1 MAVSTARIGGMP
13 SGRAPF
19 FSEVRSVTSKPSPRR
34 LNADV
39 LELLGSM
46 RFAVSLLMFI
56 CVASVIGTVL
66 MQNQLPGTYL
76 DQFGPFWYAVF
87 DKFSIWH
94 VYNSWWFLLIMGFLV
109 VSTTI
114 CVIRNTPRFVKDA
127 RSFREHVRGSSL
139 RAFHHRV
146 EAAVPEAPAQA
157 LGRLQPWLRK
167 NGYGWKLRQDG
178 DSIMLAAKKGGA
190 NRLGYI
196 FAHVAIVAICV
207 GGLLDSEL
215 PVRIQVW
222 LFDKEPVTE
231 NMLISQVPETG
242 RLSLSNPS
250 FRANMMV
257 PEGATG
263 SNALIG
269 VGNGLIVQP
278 LPFSL
283 HLKEFVVDYYST
295 GMPSSF
301 RSVVEVTDHDT
312 GERFERD
319 IEVNE
324 PLRYRGVT
332 VYQSSFDDGGSTLK
346 LTGYPLSGA
355 ANTPFEISGVV
366 GSRSEIVVN
375 EGGRQMPLTVEFTS
389 LRVINV
395 ENLDSGELPQPKAVI
410 DHVASVSGSA
420 AAAANEH
427 LRNVGPSVQY
437 RIIGADGQSW
447 EYTNYMLPVELD
459 GSRVILAGIRESEA
473 VPFRY
478 VRLPVDADDSLNEFM
493 SLRAALLEPALVNV
507 AAQRFAQ
514 NNANALVDVET
525 LQKAAIGALDA
536 FQRDGFNG
544 ILGNVPESEHEKVL
558 SFAVPMIQLSLTE
571 LRDLLRVREG
581 RAPVAREGQEWADG
595 QLWVQMALLALANL
609 PDYPAPVFLM
619 LNTFEQQE
627 ASVFQVTRS
636 PGTSIVYLGSLFL
649 VIGVFA
655 MFYVRDR
662 RIWIWAKAAENGG
675 TELMSAM
682 TSQRRNLDFNREFDR
697 FKDAFKRLTT

>member
-1 MAVSTARIGGMP
+1 M
-13 SGRAPF
+13 
-19 FSEVRSVTSKPSPRR
+19 TSKSSPRR

-66 MQNQLPGTYL
+66 MQNQLPSDYF
-76 DQFGPFWYAVF
+76 DQFGPFWYEVF
-87 DKFSIWH
+87 DKFAVWH

-109 VSTTI
+109 VSTTL

-146 EAAVPEAPAQA
+146 EAVVPEAPAGA
-157 LGRLQPWLRK
+157 LARVQPWLRK
-167 NGYGWKLRQDG
+167 NGYAWKERKDG
-178 DSIMLAAKKGGA
+178 DSIMLAAKKGSA

-196 FAHVAIVAICV
+196 FAHVAIVVICV

-215 PVRIQVW
+215 PVRLQVW

-231 NMLISQVPETG
+231 NMLISQVPESG
-242 RLSLSNPS
+242 RLSLANPS
-250 FRANMMV
+250 FRANMLV
-257 PEGATG
+257 PEGATA

-278 LPFSL
+278 LPFSV

-301 RSVVEVTDHDT
+301 RSVVEVTDHET
-312 GERFERD
+312 GERFEQD

-346 LTGYPLSGA
+346 LTGYPLRGA
-355 ANTPFEISGVV
+355 SSQPFEISGVV
-366 GSRSEIVVN
+366 GSRSQIEVN
-375 EGGRQMPLTVEFTS
+375 EGGQQTPLAVEFTA

-395 ENLDSGELPQPKAVI
+395 EDLGSGEPPQPKAVI
-410 DHVASVSGSA
+410 DHVAAVSGSA
-420 AAAANEH
+420 ASANNEH

-437 RIIGADGQSW
+437 RIIGADGQAF
-447 EYTNYMLPVELD
+447 EYTNYMLPIELD
-459 GSRVILAGIRESEA
+459 GSRVLLAGIRESEA

-478 VRLPVDADDSLNEFM
+478 VRIPVDANDSVEEFM
-493 SLRAALLEPALVNV
+493 SLRAALLEPALVNI
-507 AAQRFAQ
+507 AARRFAET
-514 NNANALVDVET
+514 NANRLVDADM

-544 ILGNVPESEHEKVL
+544 ILGNVPEAEHEKVL

-571 LRDLLRVREG
+571 LRDLVRVREG
-581 RAPVAREGQEWADG
+581 LPPIPREGQEWADG

-609 PDYPAPVFLM
+609 PDYPAPVFMTLSS
-619 LNTFEQQE
+619 FEQQE

-636 PGTSIVYLGSLFL
+636 PGKNTVYLGSLFL

-662 RIWIWAKAAENGG
+662 RIWIWAKAGENGG
-675 TELMSAM
+675 TEMLAAM

-697 FKDAFKRLTT
+697 FKNAFKRLTT

>member
-1 MAVSTARIGGMP
+1 M
-13 SGRAPF
+13 
-19 FSEVRSVTSKPSPRR
+19 TSKSSPRR

-66 MQNQLPGTYL
+66 MQNQLANAYL

-87 DKFSIWH
+87 DKFAIWN
-94 VYNSWWFLLIMGFLV
+94 VYNSWWFLLIMAFLV

-139 RAFHHRV
+139 RAFPHRV
-146 EAAVPEAPAQA
+146 SAVIQDTPPAA
-157 LGRLQPWLRK
+157 LDRLRPWLRK
-167 NGYGWKLRQDG
+167 NGYRWKERRDG
-178 DSIMLAAKKGGA
+178 DSVMLAAKKGSA

-196 FAHVAIVAICV
+196 FAHVAIVVICV

-215 PVRIQVW
+215 PVRLQVW
-222 LFDKEPVTE
+222 LFDKEPVTQ
-231 NMLISQVPETG
+231 NMLISEVPDSG
-242 RLSLSNPS
+242 RLALSNPS
-250 FRANMMV
+250 FRGNMLV
-257 PEGATG
+257 PEGATA

-269 VGNGLIVQP
+269 VGDGLIVQP
-278 LPFSL
+278 LPFNL
-283 HLKEFVVDYYST
+283 RLKDFIVEYYST

-301 RSVVEVTDHDT
+301 RSVVEITDHET
-312 GERFERD
+312 GERFERN

-332 VYQSSFDDGGSTLK
+332 VYQSSFDDGGSTLE

-355 ANTPFEISGVV
+355 SSRPFKVSGVV
-366 GSRSEIVVN
+366 GSRSQIQLN
-375 EGGRQMPLTVEFTS
+375 EAGRETPLAIEFTA

-395 ENLDSGELPQPKAVI
+395 EDLGTGEPPQPMAVI
-410 DHVASVSGSA
+410 DHVASVAGSA
-420 AAAANEH
+420 AAARNEN

-437 RIIGADGQSW
+437 RIIGADGQSY
-447 EYTNYMLPVELD
+447 EYTNYMLPMELD
-459 GSRVILAGIRESEA
+459 GSRVVLAGIRESEA

-478 VRLPVDADDSLNEFM
+478 VRIPVDANDTVEEFM
-493 SLRAALLEPALVNV
+493 GLRAALQEPGLVTL
-507 AAQRFAQ
+507 AAQRFAE
-514 NNANALVDVET
+514 NNANERIDADT
-525 LQKAAIGALDA
+525 LRKAAIGALDA
-536 FQRDGFNG
+536 FQRAGFNG

-571 LRDLLRVREG
+571 LRDLVRVREG
-581 RAPVAREGQEWADG
+581 LPPVPREGQDWTDG
-595 QLWVQMALLALANL
+595 QQWVQMALLALANL
-609 PDYPAPVFLM
+609 PDYPAPVFM
-619 LNTFEQQE
+619 TLNNFEHKE

-636 PGTSIVYLGSLFL
+636 PGKNTVYLGSLFL

-662 RIWIWAKAAENGG
+662 RIWIWAKNGESG
-675 TELMSAM
+675 STELLAAM
-682 TSQRRNLDFNREFDR
+682 TSQRRNLDFNQEFER

>member
-1 MAVSTARIGGMP
+1 
-13 SGRAPF
+13 
-19 FSEVRSVTSKPSPRR
+19 
-34 LNADV
+34 
-39 LELLGSM
+39 M

-66 MQNQLPGTYL
+66 MQNQLSSDYF

-87 DKFSIWH
+87 DKFAIWH
-94 VYNSWWFLLIMGFLV
+94 VYNSWWFLIIMAFLV
-109 VSTTI
+109 VSTTL
-114 CVIRNTPRFVKDA
+114 CVIRNTPRFIKDA

-139 RAFHHRV
+139 RAFPHRV
-146 EAAVPEAPAQA
+146 EGAVPEAPAQA
-157 LGRLQPWLRK
+157 LARVQPWLRK
-167 NGYGWKLRQDG
+167 NGYAWKERKDG
-178 DSIMLAAKKGGA
+178 DSIMLAAKKGSA

-196 FAHVAIVAICV
+196 FAHVAIVVICV

-215 PVRIQVW
+215 PVRLQVW

-231 NMLISQVPETG
+231 NMLISQVPESG
-242 RLSLSNPS
+242 RLSLNNPS

-257 PEGATG
+257 PEGATA
-263 SNALIG
+263 SNGLIA

-283 HLKEFVVDYYST
+283 RLKEFVVDYYST

-301 RSVVEVTDHDT
+301 RSVVEVIDHET
-312 GERFERD
+312 GEQFEQD

-332 VYQSSFDDGGSTLK
+332 VYQSSFEDGGSPLK
-346 LTGYPLSGA
+346 LTGYPLTGA
-355 ANTPFEISGVV
+355 ASRPFEISGVV
-366 GSRSEIVVN
+366 GSRSEIAIN
-375 EGGRQMPLTVEFTS
+375 QGGRQTPLAVEFTA

-395 ENLDSGELPQPKAVI
+395 EDLGSGEMPQPKAVV
-410 DHVASVSGSA
+410 DHVAAVSGSA
-420 AAAANEH
+420 ASANNEH
-427 LRNVGPSVQY
+427 MRNVGPSVQY
-437 RIIGADGQSW
+437 RIIGADGQAY
-447 EYTNYMLPVELD
+447 EYTNYMLPIELD

-478 VRLPVDADDSLNEFM
+478 VRIPVDANDTVEEFM
-493 SLRAALLEPALVNV
+493 SLRAALLEPALVNI
-507 AAQRFAQ
+507 AAQRFAEK
-514 NNANALVDVET
+514 NANATIDADM
-525 LQKAAIGALDA
+525 LQKAAIGALES

-571 LRDLLRVREG
+571 LRDLVRLREG
-581 RAPVAREGQEWADG
+581 GEAVARTGQEWQDG
-595 QLWVQMALLALANL
+595 QRWVQMALLALANL
-609 PDYPAPVFLM
+609 PDYPAPVFM
-619 LNTFEQQE
+619 TLNTFEQKE

-636 PGTSIVYLGSLFL
+636 PGKNTVYLGSLFL

-662 RIWIWAKAAENGG
+662 RI
-675 TELMSAM
+675 
-682 TSQRRNLDFNREFDR
+682 
-697 FKDAFKRLTT
+697 